1 METISIWPE
10 RSGGQDPTSHFW
22 FESGG
27 IPLRICDGET
37 RLAGA
42 DRSPEVYAPCRS
54 CKDLY
59 LEDVLYGRKVFA
71 ILTEPPESHRHPS
84 LNGVYSPK
92 NLGYT
97 PFKEGCMVR
106 ISVGLF
112 AKFYEVRPAGQVHIV
127 RDLRMRLANP
137 KGYMLRD
144 FYGSLRSTL
153 RGTHWTTGDIT
164 TFENALPASVD
175 SQKQEQ
181 RKEHYRDIG
190 ERYIEFWRTKNA
202 NYFQVPTIDV
212 EIGGLVIV
220 VGPEVGMRTD
230 DGYQALKLWFNSKP
244 PSVQARQVI
253 VYLMNLAKD
262 RSAGWSER
270 WHSGI
275 WDIRR
280 ENIPLPVSPARD
292 FELGLSGQVAAFLQ
306 IWNQLDEQAQRAE
319 KDGGP

>member
-1 METISIWPE
+1 MAMYIMTTGLKGTSSMKLHRDLGVTQKTAWFLAHRIRKAWETDNQPFSGPVEVDETYIGGKE
-10 RSGGQDPTSHFW
+10 RNKHNANKLRAGRGTVGKTAVVGIKDRETGQIASQVVEHTDAPTLQGFVERH
-22 FESGG
+22 
-27 IPLRICDGET
+27 
-37 RLAGA
+37 
-42 DRSPEVYAPCRS
+42 
-54 CKDLY
+54 
-59 LEDVLYGRKVFA
+59 
-71 ILTEPPESHRHPS
+71 TEPDAMVYTDDARAYRGMPRRHEA
-84 LNGVYSPK
+84 VK
-92 NLGYT
+92 HT

-181 RKEHYRDIG
+181 RKEHY
-190 ERYIEFWRTKNA
+190 
-202 NYFQVPTIDV
+202 
-212 EIGGLVIV
+212 
-220 VGPEVGMRTD
+220 
-230 DGYQALKLWFNSKP
+230 
-244 PSVQARQVI
+244 
-253 VYLMNLAKD
+253 
-262 RSAGWSER
+262 
-270 WHSGI
+270 
-275 WDIRR
+275 
-280 ENIPLPVSPARD
+280 PARD